1 MSMKTVGVSG
11 FDVRLKAGLSAIVV
25 TFGVAGTAWAQ
36 TTPNQITFT
45 KDVAPILQRA
55 CQNCHRA
62 GSIGPMPLLTY
73 NDARPW
79 ARAMK
84 QQVVQRNMPPW
95 YIDRTVGIQKFKN
108 DAALTDEEIAT
119 ISKWV
124 DAGAPMGNAADMP
137 KPRVFDDSDRWHI
150 GKPDLVVTLNK
161 DVMVKAKQADQW
173 LDLPTEDLGLKSD
186 RYIAAMEIKPI
197 RGVKVL
203 HHVESSLVEPD
214 EAGAMQGK
222 IHLEEYAV
230 GKFGDT
236 FPEGT
241 GMLLKVGAKIMANVH
256 VHADGEDTPMNIAV
270 GLRLYPEGAVPK
282 HVAHAQQL
290 GSAGDI
296 DIRPNTKN
304 VRADGYTVLTKPAVI
319 TAFQPHMH
327 NRGQAQ
333 CLELMYPAAA
343 GRGGDRPGG
352 VRTETVSCVDRFK
365 FNWHVVYEYA
375 DDVAPIVPA
384 GTILHV
390 ISLYDN
396 TSGNQFNPDPTN
408 WVGYGNRTI
417 DEMGFSWINWYY
429 ITDEEYKQMTA
440 DRAKAKAGTSASLLQ
455 Q

>member
-1 MSMKTVGVSG
+1 MPMMN
-11 FDVRLKAGLSAIVV
+11 RGLLVAAI
-25 TFGVAGTAWAQ
+25 FGAHGIAAAQ
-36 TTPNQITFT
+36 STPNQVTFT
-45 KDVAPILQRA
+45 RDVAPILQRA
-55 CQNCHRA
+55 CQNCHRP
-62 GSIGPMPLLTY
+62 GSIGPMPLLSY

-79 ARAMK
+79 ARSIK

-95 YIDRTVGIQKFKN
+95 FIDRAVGIQKFKN
-108 DAALTDEEIAT
+108 DASLSDQEIAT

-161 DVMVKAKQADQW
+161 DVIVKAKQADQW

-197 RGVKVL
+197 RGTKVL
-203 HHVESSLVEPD
+203 HHVESSLVEPE

-270 GLRLYPEGAVPK
+270 GLRLYPEGVVPK

-290 GSAGDI
+290 GSASDL

-333 CLELMYPAAA
+333 CLELMYPSA
-343 GRGGDRPGG
+343 GVGDRPGG

-408 WVGYGNRTI
+408 WVGWGNRTI

-429 ITDEEYKQMTA
+429 LTDEEYKQALA
-440 DRAKAKAGTSASLLQ
+440 DRAKAKQKTIASLQ
-455 Q
+455 